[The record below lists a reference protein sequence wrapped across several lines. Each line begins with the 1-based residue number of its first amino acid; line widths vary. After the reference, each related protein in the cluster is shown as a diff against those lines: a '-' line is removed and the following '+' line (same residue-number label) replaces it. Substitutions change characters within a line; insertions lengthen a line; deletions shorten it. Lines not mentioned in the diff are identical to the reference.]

1 MIDKSRLA
9 RWLWCQSLWFCWWND
24 DQAKAISYVFD
35 ILRGRLIRR
44 VKHVR
49 RNGQLIF
56 VSFRAVISSTQKCFK
71 RFPNSFTA
79 VKITMKTKVAHFWDM
94 VNRSAVTLDKFIF
107 WPKVPPPQK
116 KRGIWHRKSQKFPG
130 VTRPTSQLEGRPPP
144 NSNPSTAIRRARGRQ
159 RPRCSDLSLG
169 NSVLSRRLFGGNP
182 PNYKFPQKFRSK
194 NFFRLLRSR
203 TFLYTITF

>member
-71 RFPNSFTA
+71 SFQIASQLLKLQWKQKWHIFETWW
-79 VKITMKTKVAHFWDM
+79 IGLQW
-94 VNRSAVTLDKFIF
+94 RSISSFSG
-107 WPKVPPPQK
+107 PKCPPPK